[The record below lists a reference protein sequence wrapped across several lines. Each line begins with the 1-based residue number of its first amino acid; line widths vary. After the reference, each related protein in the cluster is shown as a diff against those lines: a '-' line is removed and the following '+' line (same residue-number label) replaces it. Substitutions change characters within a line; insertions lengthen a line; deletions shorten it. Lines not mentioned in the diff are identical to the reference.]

1 MDTPKMVLKKLEI
14 LEQKCNKR
22 KNLWAENE
30 VCKKSSEEFW
40 WSKSTK
46 NEKNMKF
53 SLGQFQSETLK
64 LYIQNRF

>member
-30 VCKKSSEEFW
+30 VCKKLRENFW
-40 WSKSTK
+40 S
-46 NEKNMKF
+46 
-53 SLGQFQSETLK
+53 
-64 LYIQNRF
+64 